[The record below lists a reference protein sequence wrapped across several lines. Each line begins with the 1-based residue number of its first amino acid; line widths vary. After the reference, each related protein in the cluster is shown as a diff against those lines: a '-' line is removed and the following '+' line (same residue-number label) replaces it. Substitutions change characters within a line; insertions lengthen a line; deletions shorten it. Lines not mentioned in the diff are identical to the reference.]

1 MKVFRV
7 HLTDASGM
15 SLGFEYYSN
24 RKDAQT
30 ALRKSQSD
38 EEVRVDSN
46 SSIEEKEVIIGK
58 YEILKLLN
66 EWGSHP
72 DNG

>member
-7 HLTDASGM
+7 HLTDSSGM

-24 RKDAQT
+24 KKDAQES
-30 ALRKSQSD
+30 LRNNAKNKED
-38 EEVRVDSN
+38 VRVDN
-46 SSIEEKEVIIGK
+46 DSIEMKEIVIGK
-58 YEILKLLN
+58 YEILDILN
-66 EWGSHP
+66 DWGSHP